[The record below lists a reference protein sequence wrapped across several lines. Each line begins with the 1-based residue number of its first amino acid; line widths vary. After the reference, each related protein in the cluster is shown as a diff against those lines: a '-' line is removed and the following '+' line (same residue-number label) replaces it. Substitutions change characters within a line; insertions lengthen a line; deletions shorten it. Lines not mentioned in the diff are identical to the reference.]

1 MKKNPNPEVFA
12 KTVLSEL
19 ARLRGEVFATRLR
32 LYHSLVHSGFP
43 KSFAEL
49 SDEDDKNIDEPYEK
63 FDPPGLIRAM
73 NNLTV
78 NCTGVQSFNDTV
90 FTPPYF
96 YTPDAAASV
105 PGAVTNWAGAG
116 KTGF

>member
-49 SDEDDKNIDEPYEK
+49 SDEDDKNIDK
-63 FDPPGLIRAM
+63 FYQISLKKSLKECGLSPDP
-73 NNLTV
+73 T
-78 NCTGVQSFNDTV
+78 QSDT
-90 FTPPYF
+90 
-96 YTPDAAASV
+96 D
-105 PGAVTNWAGAG
+105 
-116 KTGF
+116 